1 MAKSPRSGSTV
12 DPRPN
17 GTPPVFSPVVVPVPN
32 EDFTI
37 ANSQLNQLE
46 RAGDV
51 KLSEQQRTNLVTLAN
66 FWIDDLRVRARPKQ
80 FRECFD
86 KMEEA
91 FLQAEEE
98 ACRWDQA
105 VKRLPGLFPAAAA
118 GLMPNEADYANWLRG
133 FPKVPTR
140 LERFSARLTGLKSGE
155 AATT

>member
-1 MAKSPRSGSTV
+1 VAKSSRGSSTSPHP
-12 DPRPN
+12 DT
-17 GTPPVFSPVVVPVPN
+17 TPPVFSPVVVPIPN

-37 ANSQLNQLE
+37 TNSQFDQLE
-46 RAGDV
+46 KAGDV
-51 KLSEQQRTNLVTLAN
+51 KLSEQQRTNLATLAN
-66 FWIDDLRVRARPKQ
+66 FWIDDLRIRRTARPKR
-80 FRECFD
+80 FTECFD
-86 KMEEA
+86 QMETA
-91 FLQAEEE
+91 FLEAEE